1 MTPELRVIIVPV
13 SGAPYESTIS
23 NELKDFQRLVGGHIE
38 TVGYGEYLLVVN
50 DEGKLNGMH
59 WNPHIM
65 DAYDTFCGQ
74 VVITKTRGEWFVSL
88 SDMDVKRIMEML
100 A

>member
-1 MTPELRVIIVPV
+1 MTTELRVIVVPV

-23 NELKDFQRLVGGHIE
+23 NELKDFQQLVGGYIQ
-38 TVGYGEYLLVVN
+38 TVEYDGYLLVVN
-50 DEGKLNGMH
+50 EEGKLKGLP

-65 DAYDTFCGQ
+65 DAYDTYCGQ

-88 SDMDVKRIMEML
+88 NDMDVKRIMEML
-100 A
+100 E

>member
-1 MTPELRVIIVPV
+1 MTDELRVIIVPV

-59 WNPHIM
+59 WSTHIM